1 MTFTLQ
7 TWKDQTDGQ
16 LQKFGGWLER
26 LRQAYAPY
34 LLYGT
39 LCGMTL
45 WPLVEVARKGQA
57 LDVMLALG
65 GVAAGVGGNLLAEQ
79 VQRWKDG
86 ADEDAVREWVVEQA
100 PANPELRATLD
111 TILDQLD
118 AIPQAQIGLSPAGRQ
133 WFAATLGEEL
143 SRLGSL
149 ARFEASLAG
158 SGAIAQGG
166 SRAVGQGGVLVEGNV
181 QGDIVTGSKTT
192 LFDQRGQKVGRQ
204 FNIAG
209 DWTGEDLPGSADD
222 EEEGAPG

>member
-7 TWKDQTDGQ
+7 TWKDQTGEQ
-16 LQKFGGWLER
+16 LRNFGGWLEH

-45 WPLVEVARKGQA
+45 WPLLEVARKGQA

-86 ADEDAVREWVVEQA
+86 ADEDTVRQWVVEQA
-100 PANPELRATLD
+100 LANPELRATLD
-111 TILDQLD
+111 AILDKLD
-118 AIPQAQIGLSPAGRQ
+118 AIPQAQAGLSPAGRQ

-143 SRLGSL
+143 SRLGNL
-149 ARFEASLAG
+149 ARFEASLAD
-158 SGAIAQGG
+158 SGAIAQGS

-181 QGDIVTGSKTT
+181 HGDVVTGPKTT

-209 DWTGEDLPGSADD
+209 DWTGEDLPGAADD
-222 EEEGAPG
+222 EQEGASS